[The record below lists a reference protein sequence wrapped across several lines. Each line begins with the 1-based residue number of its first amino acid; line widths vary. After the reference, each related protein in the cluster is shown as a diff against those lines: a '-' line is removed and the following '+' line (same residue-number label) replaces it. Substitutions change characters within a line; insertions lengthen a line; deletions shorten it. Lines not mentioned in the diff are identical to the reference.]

1 MVTVEKAII
10 ARLEKDGKHFE
21 VLVDPE
27 LAYELKEGKSVSLS
41 KMLAVSSV
49 FADSKKGL
57 KSSDSDLENVF
68 STQEAEKIAEIIVK
82 HGNIQMTTDFR
93 RKKIDEKKR
102 QIAAF
107 ISKNAINPQTRLP
120 HPIERILSS
129 IEQSKVSID
138 PFRPAQEQMEEV
150 ISALRPIIPISIEQ
164 MVLSVEIPA
173 QYSGRAFGIVKE
185 LGTLQSQQWLG
196 NGSLFVKLSIP
207 AGLKEDVFRRLN
219 SITEGNAKI
228 EEVNK

>member
-10 ARLEKDGKHFE
+10 AKLDKDGKHFE
-21 VLVDPE
+21 ILVDPD
-27 LAYELKEGKSVSLS
+27 LAYELKEGKSVSVS

-49 FADSKKGL
+49 FSDSKKGL
-57 KSSDSDLENVF
+57 KSADSDIENIF
-68 STQEAEKIAEIIVK
+68 GTQDVEKIAEAIIK
-82 HGNIQMTTDFR
+82 HGSIQMTTDFR

-102 QIAAF
+102 QIASF

-120 HPIERILSS
+120 HPIERILTS

-138 PFRPAQEQMEEV
+138 PFRPAQEQMEAV
-150 ISALRPIIPISIEQ
+150 INALRPIIPISVEE
-164 MVLSVEIPA
+164 MVLSVEVPA
-173 QYSGRAFGIVKE
+173 QYSGRAFGIIKE
-185 LGTLQSQQWLG
+185 IGSLQNQQWLS
-196 NGSLFVKLSIP
+196 NGSLLVRLLIP
-207 AGLKEDVFRRLN
+207 SGLKEDVFRRLN